1 MANLCQSAFRVFY
14 ILKVMSKYSQLVPS
28 SHAVS
33 GPLIGVGPRPQLG
46 VQRPVDSMTRFLWQK
61 TTTPMHRIAVP
72 RNEAQKTKGMEPQIS
87 IVGKQHIYSCIR
99 SSFCWRNPFG
109 FTVHVL
115 DFAESWAHP
124 ELATR
129 CSWHCGGCNSEI
141 NIGVDFDWLDDYAT
155 GPKKLAWRANN
166 SELKIS
172 NAVPEQGPDGIDSP
186 VDSSKVFLH
195 WKCLKSCD
203 DPIMINI
210 ARSSMTPESL
220 PTARFFVSH
229 CTRRPKTS
237 LQGWWMAS
245 AQWNSNGSI
254 ENKSESGISMKP
266 WFVFCVKSKST
277 QERE

>member
-61 TTTPMHRIAVP
+61 TTTPMLRIAVP

-87 IVGKQHIYSCIR
+87 IVGKHHIYSCIR
-99 SSFCWRNPFG
+99 SSLAG
-109 FTVHVL
+109 GILLGLQVL
-115 DFAESWAHP
+115 DFAESCAHP
-124 ELATR
+124 ELAAR

-141 NIGVDFDWLDDYAT
+141 KIGVDFDWVD
-155 GPKKLAWRANN
+155 

-172 NAVPEQGPDGIDSP
+172 NAVPERGPDGVDSP

-220 PTARFFVSH
+220 PTARFFVSR

-266 WFVFCVKSKST
+266 WFVFRVKSKST